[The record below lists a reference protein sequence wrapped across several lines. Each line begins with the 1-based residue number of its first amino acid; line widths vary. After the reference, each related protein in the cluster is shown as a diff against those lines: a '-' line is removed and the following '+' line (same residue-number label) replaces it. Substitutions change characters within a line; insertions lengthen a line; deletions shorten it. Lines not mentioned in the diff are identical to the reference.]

1 MVARATGTARGNF
14 DNHIPVAGLYVRPLA
29 PNRPSTGGFPRGRM
43 LTGGAAA
50 GAVERLPFW

>member
-1 MVARATGTARGNF
+1 MVARATARGNF